1 MHANNIIYFFLLII
15 NLIIFL
21 KFRPIS
27 NYLNI
32 FDLPDGK
39 RKIHKKAV
47 ALLGGPILIIN
58 FLIIYFLSN
67 FYQDIKFTE
76 SKIIFFIF
84 LVASLL
90 VFLLGLL
97 DDKLKLHANL
107 KLFMLASIL
116 IGLCVFNNN
125 IIITELRFSFYEQVI
140 YLNSFSIFFTVFCF
154 LLFINAFNMFDG
166 INMQCGIYS
175 LTIFIYLILSKLDIQ
190 LLFLMAIPLIFF
202 LFLNYN
208 NNCFLGDSG
217 TYFLSFFISYIIVYN
232 YNNQNLVYADEIFL
246 LMAIPGYELLRLAIL
261 RIYKKKHPF
270 AADNLHIHHL
280 ILKKKG
286 ILFTNLLIQILII
299 LPLVFTFIYSI
310 NIVFIII
317 SATIYGLTIFFFSK

>member
-116 IGLCVFNNN
+116 IGINL
-125 IIITELRFSFYEQVI
+125 YQ
-140 YLNSFSIFFTVFCF
+140 SIKF
-154 LLFINAFNMFDG
+154 LTSD
-166 INMQCGIYS
+166 S
-175 LTIFIYLILSKLDIQ
+175 LL
-190 LLFLMAIPLIFF
+190 
-202 LFLNYN
+202 
-208 NNCFLGDSG
+208 
-217 TYFLSFFISYIIVYN
+217 
-232 YNNQNLVYADEIFL
+232 
-246 LMAIPGYELLRLAIL
+246 
-261 RIYKKKHPF
+261 
-270 AADNLHIHHL
+270 
-280 ILKKKG
+280 
-286 ILFTNLLIQILII
+286 
-299 LPLVFTFIYSI
+299 
-310 NIVFIII
+310 
-317 SATIYGLTIFFFSK
+317 